1 MKQIHPKCVLLA
13 FVFDDVNV
21 SSLLINIV
29 LIFGMIH
36 VSFPS
41 DCARN
46 LIKMNQYFS
55 ELTLGLK
62 CPKQNWVLVISI
74 VC

>member
-1 MKQIHPKCVLLA
+1 M
-13 FVFDDVNV
+13 FDGMNV

-36 VSFPS
+36 VSSQP
-41 DCARN
+41 DCALN

-55 ELTLGLK
+55 ELILGLK
-62 CPKQNWVLVISI
+62 CPKQ
-74 VC
+74 C